1 MKNHLILLCLLL
13 VLISCGKKSSITDFI
28 DNPDDSRI
36 LTPSVLPMKEQFQEV
51 RTSISS
57 TLYSQRNKSNSP
69 KTKVG
74 SSIRNL
80 MTIMCMM
87 QTGNILFTATPEV
100 AGDTSSFINRSSSG
114 TRHSKHRKE
123 SA

>member
-28 DNPDDSRI
+28 DNPDDSRNPY
-36 LTPSVLPMKEQFQEV
+36 T
-51 RTSISS
+51 ISS
-57 TLYSQRNKSNSP
+57 THVGTIARGTNIHQLYSIFPAKQIKLTKNKGGFFNQEFDDYNVYDANYYSQRLRK
-69 KTKVG
+69 
-74 SSIRNL
+74 L
-80 MTIMCMM
+80 
-87 QTGNILFTATPEV
+87 PEIPV
-100 AGDTSSFINRSSSG
+100 HSLIASSSG